1 MPRFFRTLFG
11 GYPPPPPRADTD
23 RAPRICSLPTPVRS
37 DFPAPKPRRGVRVD
51 SGSHVNTTLEV
62 EILSSEIA
70 IVALGGEHDL
80 GTRDRLTD
88 ALTTARVSTTVIVDF
103 SECTFVDSFVLTS
116 VMRGWRD
123 KQDAGGKLVIVAG
136 ETHVRRTIELMG
148 IDAFIPLHATRAE
161 ALAALTPRRHRRLR
175 AVSVRIDE
183 ARLRRAA

>member
-1 MPRFFRTLFG
+1 
-11 GYPPPPPRADTD
+11 
-23 RAPRICSLPTPVRS
+23 VRS
-37 DFPAPKPRRGVRVD
+37 DFPAPKPRRPIRVD

-62 EILSSEIA
+62 EILSSETA

-80 GTRDRLTD
+80 GTRDRLAD

-123 KQDAGGKLVIVAG
+123 QLDAGGNLAIVAG

-175 AVSVRIDE
+175 GVSVRIDE